1 MKHHDPFDLDAP
13 DRERATRDE
22 RTQNTLRTEADD
34 LKWMM
39 SSKRGRRIIW
49 RLLEQSG
56 VYRLSFSQNA
66 MTMAFNEGNRNFGLA
81 LLSKLHELSPD
92 SYSTMVQE
100 QKNASSRSSS
110 GSDGATNQ

>member
-1 MKHHDPFDLDAP
+1 MNHHDPFDLEAP
-13 DRERATRDE
+13 ERERAIRDE
-22 RTQNTLRTEADD
+22 RTRNAQRTEADD

-81 LLSKLHELSPD
+81 LLSKVHELSPE

-100 QKNASSRSSS
+100 QKNASRPSS
-110 GSDGATNQ
+110 GSGSAPDQ

>member
-1 MKHHDPFDLDAP
+1 MTQHDPFDIDAQEQ
-13 DRERATRDE
+13 ERASRGD
-22 RTQNTLRTEADD
+22 RVKQAQRTEADD

-56 VYRLSFSQNA
+56 VYRLSFDQNA
-66 MTMAFNEGNRNFGLA
+66 MRMAFNEGNRNFGLA
-81 LLSKLHELSPD
+81 LLSKVHELTPEL
-92 SYSTMVQE
+92 YSTMVQE
-100 QKNASSRSSS
+100 QKHVRSSSS